1 MNRPRSLL
9 MAKLLI
15 LCALMLA
22 ALPSLRGQ
30 ELKAVVEVNTDK
42 IQGTNK
48 DVFESLQNALN
59 DYLNNTKFS
68 SAQIAANERV
78 ECRLILTVA
87 EYADDRIK
95 GELAIQSSR
104 PVYNSTYT
112 TTLLNFRDNKVE
124 FDYRLGDNLIYN
136 EMEAQSNLT
145 AILDFYANLILA
157 IDFDSFSPKGG
168 QPFIERMSA
177 IVQRAQSGGETGW
190 KPFEDNR
197 NRAALLATFT
207 DVQMAPFRD
216 LIYAYHR
223 RGLDEMVTSP
233 DKGRA
238 AITETISTVL
248 PALYEADPMAFAITL
263 FRDAKLDELVNIY
276 SKSPQ
281 AEREAVAKMLLDIY
295 PTDRTRIADIKTPPD
310 PNQQR

>member
-1 MNRPRSLL
+1 MMFLSFSID
-9 MAKLLI
+9 A
-15 LCALMLA
+15 
-22 ALPSLRGQ
+22 Q
-30 ELKAVVEVNTDK
+30 ELKATVEVNTDK

-48 DVFESLQNALN
+48 DVFDALQTALN

-95 GELAIQSSR
+95 AELAVQSSR

-124 FDYRLGDNLIYN
+124 FDFRLGDNLIYN
-136 EMEAQSNLT
+136 EMEPQSNLT
-145 AILDFYANLILA
+145 AILDYYANLILA
-157 IDFDSFSPKGG
+157 VDFDTFSLHGG
-168 QPFIERMSA
+168 EPFYERLSS

-190 KPFEDNR
+190 KTFEDNR
-197 NRAALLATFT
+197 NRAALLSTFT
-207 DVQMAPFRD
+207 DPRTSVYRD
-216 LIYAYHR
+216 LLYTYHR
-223 RGLDEMVTSP
+223 RGLDEMVISP
-233 DKGRA
+233 DKGRE
-238 AITETISTVL
+238 AITETISSTL
-248 PALYEADPMAFAITL
+248 PALYEADPMAFSLTL

-281 AEREAVAKMLLDIY
+281 TEREGVAKILLDIY
-295 PTDRTRIADIKTPPD
+295 PTDRTRINDIKTPPD
-310 PNQQR
+310 PNAR